1 MSLKKTVAIV
11 LVKKEWLDIE
21 MKKLTRDLILLR
33 KDVEVDE
40 LYLKRE
46 VQRLD
51 TILQPVET
59 TAALCASYELVDLN
73 RFKVVHQHAAIA
85 KVLRPGGLKPFQ
97 FLVNRN

>member
-46 VQRLD
+46 VERLD

-59 TAALCASYELVDLN
+59 TAALCASYALVDLN